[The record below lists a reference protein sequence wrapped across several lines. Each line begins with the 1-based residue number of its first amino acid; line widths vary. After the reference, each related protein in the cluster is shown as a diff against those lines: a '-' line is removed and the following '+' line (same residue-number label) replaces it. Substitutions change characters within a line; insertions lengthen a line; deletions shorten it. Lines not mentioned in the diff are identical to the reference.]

1 VNADVRNRIREF
13 IRQELLYGDS
23 NATLEDETPLLENVM
38 DSLGLM
44 QLVAFLEQEFDV
56 EIDDGEITT
65 DNFQTIASIEGLVT
79 SRVGQA

>member
-1 VNADVRNRIREF
+1 MNADVRNRIREF